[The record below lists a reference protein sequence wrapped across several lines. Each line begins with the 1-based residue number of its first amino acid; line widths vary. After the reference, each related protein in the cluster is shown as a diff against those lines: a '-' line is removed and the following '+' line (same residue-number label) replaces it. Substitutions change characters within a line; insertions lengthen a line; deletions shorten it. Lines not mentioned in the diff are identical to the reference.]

1 MTVGWQRIR
10 LPLMERL
17 ALAELAERRQEPE
30 ETVLARLVRE
40 AVKRELTAEPA
51 QPAEPQGAQHDRA
64 D

>member
-17 ALAELAERRQEPE
+17 ALAELAEKRREPE
-30 ETVLARLVRE
+30 EAVLAQLVRE

-51 QPAEPQGAQHDRA
+51 PAAEPHGGTHDHQ